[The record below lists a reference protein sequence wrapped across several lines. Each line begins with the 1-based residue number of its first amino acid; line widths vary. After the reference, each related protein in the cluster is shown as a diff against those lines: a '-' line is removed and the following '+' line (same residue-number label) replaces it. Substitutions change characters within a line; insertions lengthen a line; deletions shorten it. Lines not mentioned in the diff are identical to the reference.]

1 MMIQYDVY
9 DERVVSVLAFIYQ
22 YDSYQVD
29 MSYIDC
35 KAIRIIR
42 SKEMLSMQ
50 HTNGCGGIGGRG
62 MEEKC
67 HIGR

>member
-9 DERVVSVLAFIYQ
+9 DERVVSVLAFIYRH
-22 YDSYQVD
+22 DSCQVD

-42 SKEMLSMQ
+42 
-50 HTNGCGGIGGRG
+50 T
-62 MEEKC
+62 
-67 HIGR
+67 